1 MTVLAEAG
9 GALVS
14 RQADSVCS
22 VDENERKGI
31 MGIQSDRA
39 REVLLNSAE
48 ELFAVHGIDA
58 VSNRRIVDY
67 AGAANHSAIS
77 YHFGGRDG
85 LLRALVERHVAE
97 VALRREAYVADLG
110 EAPSIH
116 DLVRC
121 RMGPLFAVL
130 ADLPRPS
137 WRAQFLSQVGIV
149 PSAVEIMKS
158 VMDESALPDDLRFIH
173 GSIDG
178 IPEGVLRGR
187 AYLLAHMVTSA
198 CSDQEVK
205 MNEGT
210 DKGSWEQVG
219 RFLIDAAAG
228 MIAGPVTS
236 PDGVIRYP
244 SMPYL

>member
-1 MTVLAEAG
+1 
-9 GALVS
+9 
-14 RQADSVCS
+14 
-22 VDENERKGI
+22 

-39 REVLLNSAE
+39 RVVLLNSAE
-48 ELFAVHGIDA
+48 ELFAIHGIDA
-58 VSNRRIVDY
+58 VSNRRVVDY

-97 VALRREAYVADLG
+97 MSLRRDAYFAGLG
-110 EAPSIH
+110 ETPSIH
-116 DLVRC
+116 DFVRS
-121 RMGPLFAVL
+121 RMGPLFDVL

-137 WRAQFLSQVGIV
+137 WRAQFLAQVGTV

-158 VMDESALPDDLRFIH
+158 VMTESSLPEGLRFIH
-173 GSIDG
+173 GDVEG
-178 IPEGVLRGR
+178 IPEAVLRGR

-210 DKGSWEQVG
+210 HKGDWEQVG

-228 MIAGPVTS
+228 MLAGPVTS
-236 PDGVIRYP
+236 PDGAIRYP
-244 SMPYL
+244 LMPFL

>member
-1 MTVLAEAG
+1 
-9 GALVS
+9 
-14 RQADSVCS
+14 
-22 VDENERKGI
+22 

-39 REVLLNSAE
+39 RVVLLNSAE
-48 ELFAVHGIDA
+48 ELFAIHGIDA

-97 VALRREAYVADLG
+97 MSFRRDAYVAGLS
-110 EAPSIH
+110 ETPSIH
-116 DLVRC
+116 DFVRS
-121 RMGPLFAVL
+121 RMGPLFDVL

-137 WRAQFLSQVGIV
+137 WRAQFLAQVGTV

-158 VMDESALPDDLRFIH
+158 VMAESSLPEGLRFIH
-173 GSIDG
+173 GDVEG
-178 IPEGVLRGR
+178 IPEAVLRGR

-210 DKGSWEQVG
+210 HKGDWEQVG

-228 MIAGPVTS
+228 MLAGPVTS
-236 PDGVIRYP
+236 PDGAIRYP
-244 SMPYL
+244 SMPFL

>member
-1 MTVLAEAG
+1 
-9 GALVS
+9 
-14 RQADSVCS
+14 
-22 VDENERKGI
+22 
-31 MGIQSDRA
+31 
-39 REVLLNSAE
+39 
-48 ELFAVHGIDA
+48 
-58 VSNRRIVDY
+58 
-67 AGAANHSAIS
+67 
-77 YHFGGRDG
+77 
-85 LLRALVERHVAE
+85 
-97 VALRREAYVADLG
+97 
-110 EAPSIH
+110 
-116 DLVRC
+116 
-121 RMGPLFAVL
+121 MGPLFAVL

-158 VMDESALPDDLRFIH
+158 VMDESALPDGLRFTH
-173 GSIDG
+173 GAIDG

-210 DKGSWEQVG
+210 HNGDWEQVG

>member
-1 MTVLAEAG
+1 
-9 GALVS
+9 
-14 RQADSVCS
+14 
-22 VDENERKGI
+22 

-58 VSNRRIVDY
+58 VSNRRIVDH

-77 YHFGGRDG
+77 YHFGGREG

-97 VALRREAYVADLG
+97 VAHRRDAYVESLG
-110 EAPSIH
+110 ASPSIH
-116 DLVRC
+116 DFVRC
-121 RMGPLFAVL
+121 RMGPLFDVL

-137 WRAQFLSQVGIV
+137 WRAQFLAQVAIV

-158 VMDESALPDDLRFIH
+158 VVAESSLPEDLRFIH
-173 GSIDG
+173 GEMDG

-210 DKGSWEQVG
+210 HQGDWEQVG

-228 MIAGPVTS
+228 MLAGRVTS
-236 PDGVIRYP
+236 PDGAIRYP
-244 SMPYL
+244 STPLL